1 MAEKIRELTENDR
14 TVRMIRNIVLVVF
27 FAVLFF
33 TAVYLIRNFIPGM
46 IQLLK
51 DGEPDQIGAY
61 LRSQGQIGVVILVA
75 LQVLQTITIVFPGI
89 PIYVAAGIV
98 YGKFWGMVIC
108 YLTYVICNCAVFQFA
123 RKMGAVSEKIISGRK
138 KKKDSEEVATSLLQR
153 TKYPGYITA
162 ALCVIPVIPNGL
174 VPYIAAKTEITFKG
188 FLLAVAIGCFPG
200 ILLFIWFGS
209 MILDGHIGVVI
220 AMCLIGAGC
229 FILFLI
235 FKKRLFA
242 FVNNKILSKF
252 ARPDK
257 AEENG
262 QEAETSQAAETK
274 APETAEVQ
282 QEIAS

>member
-14 TVRMIRNIVLVVF
+14 TVRRIKNIVLAAF
-27 FAVLFF
+27 FVVLFF

-51 DGEPDQIGAY
+51 DGEPDKIGAY
-61 LRSQGQIGVVILVA
+61 LRSQGNIGVVILVA
-75 LQVLQTITIVFPGI
+75 LQVLQMITIVFPGI

-123 RKMGAVSEKIISGRK
+123 RKMGSVSEKIISSRK

-200 ILLFIWFGS
+200 ILLFIWCGS

-220 AMCLIGAGC
+220 AMCLIGAAC

-242 FVNNKILSKF
+242 FVNNKILSRF
-252 ARPDK
+252 AKSDK
-257 AEENG
+257 TGENQ
-262 QEAETSQAAETK
+262 QEARTEETE
-274 APETAEVQ
+274 EMQ

>member
-1 MAEKIRELTENDR
+1 MTGNDR
-14 TVRMIRNIVLVVF
+14 TVRLIKSIVLVVF
-27 FAVLFF
+27 VVVVFF

-61 LRSQGQIGVVILVA
+61 LRSQGKIGVVILVA

-98 YGKFWGMVIC
+98 YGKFWGMLIC
-108 YLTYVICNCAVFQFA
+108 YLTYVICNCAVFLFA
-123 RKMGAVSEKIISGRK
+123 RKMDSVSEKILSGRRK
-138 KKKDSEEVATSLLQR
+138 KKDGEEVATSLLQR

-174 VPYIAAKTEITFKG
+174 VPYIAAKTEIPFKR
-188 FLLAVAIGCFPG
+188 FLLSVAVGCFPG
-200 ILLFIWFGS
+200 ILLFIWCGS

-242 FVNNKILSKF
+242 FFNDKILSRFVKS
-252 ARPDK
+252 DK
-257 AEENG
+257 TDEVTEEL
-262 QEAETSQAAETK
+262 Q
-274 APETAEVQ
+274 TAEALQTVATEEKLQ